1 MVRCQICYMYTI
13 FISKFTEYI
22 YIYNSN
28 DEIRFDQSSVNNIS
42 VEPNIIIEILK
53 YEAQNRYNQNE
64 FRLSEIMNNVQT
76 EIETSVVICNMSINN

>member
-1 MVRCQICYMYTI
+1 MYTI

-28 DEIRFDQSSVNNIS
+28 DEIRVDQSSVNNIS